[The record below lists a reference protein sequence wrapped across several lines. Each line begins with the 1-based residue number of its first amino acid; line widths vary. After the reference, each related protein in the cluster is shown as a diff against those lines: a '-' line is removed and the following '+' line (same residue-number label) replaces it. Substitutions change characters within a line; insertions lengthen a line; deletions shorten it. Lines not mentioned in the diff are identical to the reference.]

1 MVTKMNYEDIKK
13 LLLSV
18 DDPVTRLE
26 MVMDLGAHLGPV
38 PDDALCSEITGCAS
52 HVEICRLGN
61 RFYGVADSAIVRG
74 IVAIMISMVDGKS
87 PNEIRQMD
95 LWGMFRALDINIGA
109 GRLNGVNSI
118 IRFLQNL

>member
-1 MVTKMNYEDIKK
+1 MNYEDIKK

-18 DDPVTRLE
+18 DDPVVRLE
-26 MVMDLGAHLGPV
+26 MVMDLGVHLGAV

>member
-18 DDPVTRLE
+18 DDPVVRLE
-26 MVMDLGAHLGPV
+26 MVMDLGVHLGAV

>member
-1 MVTKMNYEDIKK
+1 MNYEDIKK

-38 PDDALCSEITGCAS
+38 PDGAVCNEITGCAS